1 MRVLGKCFGLW
12 SLFGNYLP
20 PDSILEPASNKTCLA
35 KSLFEIAVG
44 PTSCVSSAW
53 TSGVVCVRE
62 RYVYTYIHF
71 YAYIYIHIANALST
85 TLSLRVERRMPRR
98 TVVC

>member
-1 MRVLGKCFGLW
+1 MRVAGKCFGLW

-62 RYVYTYIHF
+62 RDTYIHTYIFMHIYTYI
-71 YAYIYIHIANALST
+71 
-85 TLSLRVERRMPRR
+85 
-98 TVVC
+98 